1 MLTDRSAAL
10 LNFTDCGFAIGGPAD
25 IVIIDAQTPEQTV
38 AEIAQP
44 VTVFKNGKRTV
55 HWDPPKLIQPQ

>member
-10 LNFTDCGFAIGGPAD
+10 LNFTDYGFAIGGPAD